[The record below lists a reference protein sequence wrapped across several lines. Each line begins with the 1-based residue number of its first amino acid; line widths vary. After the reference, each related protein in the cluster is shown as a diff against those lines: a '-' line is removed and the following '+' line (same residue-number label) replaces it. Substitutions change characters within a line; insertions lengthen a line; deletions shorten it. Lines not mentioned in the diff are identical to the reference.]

1 MPKDPSETTK
11 ITLGTTIGSSS
22 SAKISLGSIGA
33 GIGMNKE
40 DILKKFIKNTSSGSQ
55 VVHKNA
61 EQSFVEEKNTQ
72 EKFASPYDSPYSM
85 SNNDIMK
92 RMESRT
98 NTSSPQGEANPT
110 MKSINLIVKPPMG
123 GVFSKGKSVKIK
135 QELHITMPAK
145 VEIKTKKIEKE
156 EHEDIAHDFL
166 LFGTKTG
173 SDAPLIAIN
182 PDDDDAAKEDNRDK
196 SVIEKHLR
204 HYKYLEFDKESEIDS
219 LRSGEIL
226 REFLSKQRQ
235 VEEETEIEIISTFV
249 SEERNR
255 KRKKTS
261 SFGVRKK
268 HTNNS
273 VQEQTTKTI
282 EIPQLISMQELANR
296 LSLKINLVIE
306 KAKFVGEHA
315 NEDSILD
322 GDIAE
327 LIVEE
332 FRHKVL
338 RVKEKTPED
347 ILNRKAIS
355 TNLQKTP
362 PVVTVMGHVDHG
374 KTSLLD
380 ALRQT
385 DVALGEAGGITQH
398 IGAYQV
404 TLPSGQKITFIDTP
418 GHEAFTAMRS
428 RGANATDIAI
438 IVVAA
443 DDSINTQTIEAI
455 HHAKDARCPIIVA
468 VNKMDLPSA
477 NLQKV
482 KEDLLSHHL
491 VPEDFGGDI
500 AVIPVS
506 ALKRTGLKELE
517 ERIILQADIMELK
530 ANYSGH
536 GGGIVLES
544 RLDNKKGVVAT
555 VLIKHGIL
563 KNGDVMLAGTTYGR
577 VRKMVDD
584 KSQTLTEALPS
595 MPVEI
600 YGFNEVPGAGERFF
614 VMESERLARE
624 VIAHRIE
631 RMQDEAAENQISAED
646 PFAALLRKEKT
657 EVGVII
663 RSDTQGT
670 LDAIQY
676 SLAKIAHDEIKLHII
691 QALVG
696 NVTEAD
702 ILLAKTKGATIFAFN
717 VTVGSSEENLARKG
731 NIVIREHSI
740 IYKIIDEIKAL
751 LSDSLAPVQIETKVG
766 TASVRQV
773 FDVSKAGKIAGLH
786 VTDGVVKRNALAKVI
801 RNGEVIAQGN
811 IRTLKHFQEDV
822 KTIQQGKECGLQMEK
837 FEGFLA
843 GDIIEVYDVTFEK
856 GKID

>member
-1 MPKDPSETTK
+1 MPKDPSTPTK
-11 ITLGTTIGSSS
+11 ITLGTPTSSNS
-22 SAKISLGSIGA
+22 SAKISLGSIGVGS
-33 GIGMNKE
+33 GINKD
-40 DILKKFIKNTSSGSQ
+40 DILKRFMKQSSSANQ
-55 VVHKNA
+55 VVHKNF
-61 EQSFVEEKNTQ
+61 EQNIVVEEKKTKEQ
-72 EKFASPYDSPYSM
+72 HYSPYDSPYAASREE
-85 SNNDIMK
+85 SSQHTERTNEN
-92 RMESRT
+92 RMEST
-98 NTSSPQGEANPT
+98 IKPVAKTLFKEKPA
-110 MKSINLIVKPPMG
+110 KVKP
-123 GVFSKGKSVKIK
+123 
-135 QELHITMPAK
+135 ELHITLPAK
-145 VEIKTKKIEKE
+145 VEIKAKKVEKE
-156 EHEDIAHDFL
+156 EHAELPHDFSI
-166 LFGTKTG
+166 FGTKPEG
-173 SDAPLIAIN
+173 EAPSITI
-182 PDDDDAAKEDNRDK
+182 DTSKEDEIQKEDNRDK
-196 SVIEKHLR
+196 SIIEKHLQ

-219 LRSGEIL
+219 LKTGENL

-235 VEEETEIEIISTFV
+235 LTEEDDVEIISTFV

-255 KRKKTS
+255 KRKKSS
-261 SFGVRKK
+261 SFGVKRKN
-268 HTNNS
+268 TNTS
-273 VQEQTTKTI
+273 VQEQAIRTI
-282 EIPQLISMQELANR
+282 EIPELISIQELANR

-306 KAKFVGEHA
+306 KAKFIGEHA

-332 FRHKVL
+332 FRQKVL

-347 ILNRKAIS
+347 ILNRKAANTDI
-355 TNLQKTP
+355 KKVP

-380 ALRQT
+380 ALRHT
-385 DVALGEAGGITQH
+385 DIALGEAGGITQH

-418 GHEAFTAMRS
+418 GHEAFTAMRA

-438 IVVAA
+438 LVVAA

-455 HHAKDARCPIIVA
+455 HHAKAANCPIIVA
-468 VNKMDLPSA
+468 VNKMDLHAA

-500 AVIPVS
+500 AVMPVS

-517 ERIILQADIMELK
+517 ERILLQADVMDLK
-530 ANYSGH
+530 ANHLGH
-536 GGGIVLES
+536 AGGIVLES
-544 RLDNKKGVVAT
+544 KLDNRKGVVVT

-563 KNGDVMLAGTTYGR
+563 KNGDIILAGTTHGR

-584 KSQTLTEALPS
+584 KGQTLTESLPS

-600 YGFNEVPGAGERFF
+600 YGFSEVPTSGERFF

-624 VIAHRIE
+624 VISHRIE
-631 RMQDEAAENQISAED
+631 RIREENTQNQISAATDSD
-646 PFAALLRKEKT
+646 PFAALLKKEKK
-657 EVGVII
+657 EIGIII
-663 RSDTQGT
+663 RSDAQGT
-670 LDAIQY
+670 LDAIRY
-676 SLAKIAHDEIKLHII
+676 SLEKIQHEEIKLHII
-691 QALVG
+691 QAMVG

-717 VTVGSSEENLARKG
+717 VSVGSNEENLARKAS
-731 NIVIREHSI
+731 IVIREHSV

-751 LSDSLAPVQIETKVG
+751 LADSLSPVQIDTKVG
-766 TASVRQV
+766 SASVRQV

-786 VTDGVVKRNALAKVI
+786 VTDGVVKRNALAKVV
-801 RNGEVIAQGN
+801 RNGEMIAQGN
-811 IRTLKHFQEDV
+811 IRTLKHFQEDA

-837 FEGFLA
+837 FEGFII
-843 GDIIEVYDVTFEK
+843 GDVIDIYDVTFEK